1 MNHNYRLTLAFDGT
15 SYQGWQRQNSTDQTI
30 QGTLERTCAA
40 ILREPVRL
48 IGSGRTDAG
57 VHAEAMTAHF
67 FTKNPIPDEAAFRQQ
82 INRALPDDICVREI
96 RPVSSDFH
104 SRFSAVG
111 KIYRYQ
117 IDTGE
122 KMDVFRRKYAC
133 HYTAPLDLAAM
144 ERAARYLEGTNDF
157 SSFTI
162 DRTPGKSKVRTIRAI
177 RMEQQGN
184 LLLIRYEGDGF
195 LYNMVRI
202 LTGTLLEVGDGRKQA
217 EDIPG
222 ILEKKQRVAA
232 GFTAPAQGLFL
243 ERVLYEEAD
252 IQEQC

>member
-1 MNHNYRLTLAFDGT
+1 MNHNYRLTLAFDG
-15 SYQGWQRQNSTDQTI
+15 SAYQGWQRQNSTEQTI
-30 QGTLERTCAA
+30 QGTLERTCSA
-40 ILREPVRL
+40 ILGEPVRL

-67 FTKNPIPDEAAFRQQ
+67 FTKKPILDGAAFRQQ
-82 INRALPDDICVREI
+82 MNGALPEDIRILDI
-96 RPVSSDFH
+96 RPVSADFH
-104 SRFSAVG
+104 SRFSALG

-122 KMDVFRRKYAC
+122 KMDVFRRKYVC

-144 ERAARYLEGTNDF
+144 ETAARYLEGTHDF
-157 SSFTI
+157 SSFTT

-202 LTGTLLEVGDGRKQA
+202 LTGTLLEVGDGRKKA
-217 EDIPG
+217 DDIPG
-222 ILEKKQRVAA
+222 ILDQKLRSAA

-243 ERVLYEEAD
+243 ERVFYEE
-252 IQEQC
+252 

>member
-1 MNHNYRLTLAFDGT
+1 
-15 SYQGWQRQNSTDQTI
+15 
-30 QGTLERTCAA
+30 
-40 ILREPVRL
+40 
-48 IGSGRTDAG
+48 
-57 VHAEAMTAHF
+57 
-67 FTKNPIPDEAAFRQQ
+67 
-82 INRALPDDICVREI
+82 
-96 RPVSSDFH
+96 
-104 SRFSAVG
+104 
-111 KIYRYQ
+111 
-117 IDTGE
+117 
-122 KMDVFRRKYAC
+122 
-133 HYTAPLDLAAM
+133 M

-202 LTGTLLEVGDGRKQA
+202 LTGTLLEVGDGRKRA

-222 ILEKKQRVAA
+222 ILEKKQRAAA